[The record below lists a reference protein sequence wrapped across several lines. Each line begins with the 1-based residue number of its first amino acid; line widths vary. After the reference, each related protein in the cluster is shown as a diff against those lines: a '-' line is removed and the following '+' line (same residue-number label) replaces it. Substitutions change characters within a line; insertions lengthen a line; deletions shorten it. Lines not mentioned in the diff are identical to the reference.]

1 MAKARRHSHP
11 GMIGAQKNVLGYL
24 LKQTNADESGT
35 RTHATFVTRNMC

>member
-1 MAKARRHSHP
+1 MAKAQGHSHLS
-11 GMIGAQKNVLGYL
+11 MIEAQKNVLGYL